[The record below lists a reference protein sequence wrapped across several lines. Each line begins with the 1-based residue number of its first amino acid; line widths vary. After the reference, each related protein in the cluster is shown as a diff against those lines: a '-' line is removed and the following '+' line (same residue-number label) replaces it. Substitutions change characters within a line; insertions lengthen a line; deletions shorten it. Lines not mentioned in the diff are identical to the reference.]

1 MRKSPPSLST
11 LPHLSGSDVF
21 HLLVDRKMLRHGQSG
36 NISRIQLEL
45 EPNADLETIADRL
58 LQNRTLRQV
67 SNLRVAKGFPFAKWE
82 TIDRKTRS
90 VEIHSALSNAEFEQ
104 RILNRQVDNDNGLV
118 FIDLYGL
125 ESGSKH
131 MLISMHHVLFDHRG
145 MVNFVRCLADEKLTL
160 PLFDPEQPKALT
172 QKLLNAARMTITI
185 LSRASGKLGVLM
197 KKKDSQ
203 VGIPRFRIIAF
214 TELETS
220 RIEQNAWN
228 NGSRIGRS
236 AFYMAC
242 VAKSVQNVLEKRGEH
257 PPFLWFSV
265 PHDMRKKGTQ
275 GHLVSNQ
282 LSFLFFRLTKSDL
295 QSIKTSVEA
304 LNSQLREQLKNNMV
318 VGYSDLQDA
327 MRAVP
332 MPIYEGM
339 VDLASAGKMS
349 SFGYSDL
356 GENPIKVTEMCG
368 TKVQSVLHYPPVP
381 SPPGFNSVVVK
392 ENGRL
397 KFVWG
402 YVAEALSETEMEEME
417 NEFREMLL
425 NP

>member
-1 MRKSPPSLST
+1 
-11 LPHLSGSDVF
+11 
-21 HLLVDRKMLRHGQSG
+21 MLRHGQSG
-36 NISRIQLEL
+36 NISRIQFEL
-45 EPNADLETIADRL
+45 EQNADLQTIADRL

-82 TIDRKTRS
+82 TFDRKTRT
-90 VEIHSALSNAEFEQ
+90 VEIHAVLSKAEFEQ
-104 RILNRQVDNDNGLV
+104 RILNRKVDNRNGLV

-125 ESGSKH
+125 ENGTKH

-145 MVNFVRCLADEKLTL
+145 MVNFVHCLADEKLNL
-160 PLFDPEQPKALT
+160 PLFDPEQPKPLIQQWA
-172 QKLLNAARMTITI
+172 NAARMTLTI

-197 KKKDSQ
+197 KKKALQ
-203 VGIPRFRIIAF
+203 VGLPRFRIIAF

-220 RIEQNAWN
+220 QIEENAWN

-242 VAKSVQNVLEKRGEH
+242 VAKSVQNVLERRGEH

-265 PHDMRKKGTQ
+265 PHDMRKKGTV
-275 GHLVSNQ
+275 GHLISNQ
-282 LSFLFFRLTKSDL
+282 LSFLFFRLTKADL
-295 QSIKTSVEA
+295 QSKTTSVEA
-304 LNSQLREQLKNNMV
+304 LNIQLREQLKNNMV

-327 MRAVP
+327 MRAMP

-356 GENPIKVTEMCG
+356 GENPIKVTGMCG
-368 TKVQSVLHYPPVP
+368 TKVKSVLHYPPIP

-392 ENGRL
+392 ENGQL
-397 KFVWG
+397 KFVLG
-402 YVAEALSETEMEEME
+402 YVAEALSETEMDEME

-425 NP
+425 KP